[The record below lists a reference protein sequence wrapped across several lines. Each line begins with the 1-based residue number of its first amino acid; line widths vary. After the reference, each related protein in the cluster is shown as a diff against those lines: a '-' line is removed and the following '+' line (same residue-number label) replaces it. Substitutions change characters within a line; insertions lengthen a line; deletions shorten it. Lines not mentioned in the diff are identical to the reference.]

1 MWKRGLDTTAGAA
14 YSTTGIRHIRR
25 AETRPRTMG
34 TMSTTAPALQAVPL
48 SDSEIQAIRRD
59 FPILGERV
67 NGHPL
72 VYLDSGATSQ
82 KPTVVLDAEREFY
95 EHRNS
100 AVHRG
105 AHTLAA
111 LATEEFEDARG
122 TVARFIGAHDDEV
135 VWTSNAT
142 EALNLI
148 AYSIGNA
155 TLGSGGEAAERFR
168 LAPGD
173 EIVVT
178 EMEHHANLLP
188 WQELAART
196 GATLKFIPIDDAGA
210 LRMETVDEIITSR
223 AKLVAFTHVS
233 NVLGVINPVAELV
246 HKAHAV
252 GALVVLDACQ
262 SAPHLPLDVAALD
275 IDFAAFSGH
284 KMLGPTGIGV
294 LYGKRELLNALPPFL
309 VGGSMITT
317 VTMEKAEYM
326 AAPQRFEAG
335 TQRVSQAVG
344 FAAAVKY
351 LDHVGMVR
359 IAEHETTL
367 GQQLVEGLAA
377 IPGIRILGPAVG
389 EPRVGLAS
397 FEVAGVH
404 SHDVGQFLDDR
415 GIAVRV
421 GHHCAQPLHR
431 RFGVTSTTRAS
442 AYLYTTSDE
451 VAEFLDGVVAMTAF
465 FGVTA

>member
-1 MWKRGLDTTAGAA
+1 
-14 YSTTGIRHIRR
+14 
-25 AETRPRTMG
+25 
-34 TMSTTAPALQAVPL
+34 MSATAPALQAGPL

-59 FPILGERV
+59 FPILASSV

-82 KPTVVLDAEREFY
+82 KPTGVLDAEREFY
-95 EHRNS
+95 ERRNS

-122 TVARFIGAHDDEV
+122 AVARFIGAKDDEV

-142 EALNLI
+142 EGLNLI
-148 AYSIGNA
+148 AYAMGNA
-155 TLGSGGEAAERFR
+155 TLGRGGEASARFR
-168 LAPGD
+168 LAAGD

-196 GATLKFIPIDDAGA
+196 GATLRFIPIADDGT
-210 LRMETVDEIITSR
+210 LRMDVAAEIINSR
-223 AKLVAFTHVS
+223 TRVLAFTHVS
-233 NVLGVINPVAELV
+233 NVLGVINPVADLV
-246 HKAHAV
+246 ALGHAV

-262 SAPHLPLDVAALD
+262 SAPHLGLDVAALD
-275 IDFAAFSGH
+275 VDFAAFSGH
-284 KMLGPTGIGV
+284 KMLGPTGVGV
-294 LYGKRELLNALPPFL
+294 LYGKGELLNALPPFL

-317 VTMEKAEYM
+317 VTMETAEYLP
-326 AAPQRFEAG
+326 APQRFEAG
-335 TQRVSQAVG
+335 TQRVAQAIG
-344 FAAAVKY
+344 LAAAIHY
-351 LDHVGMVR
+351 LDVVGLAR
-359 IAEHETTL
+359 IAEHEASL
-367 GQQLVEGLAA
+367 GAMLVEGLSL
-377 IPGIRILGPAVG
+377 IPGIRVLGPG
-389 EPRVGLAS
+389 IGQPRVGLAS
-397 FEVAGVH
+397 FDVAGVH

-442 AYLYTTSDE
+442 AYLYTTRDE
-451 VAEFLDGVVAMTAF
+451 VAEFLDGVVAATEF
-465 FGVTA
+465 FGVNS